1 MLKVKTVYII
11 LHFPSDLTFVN
22 TAGVNIKVQG
32 LGPLNWVW
40 NILVIGGIKKS
51 IRMLL
56 TLKLKEQ
63 LELSFRKESVIDR
76 LYIPILERKFS
87 RKY

>member
-1 MLKVKTVYII
+1 MPFL
-11 LHFPSDLTFVN
+11 SDLTFVN
-22 TAGVNIKVQG
+22 TAGVTIKVQG

-40 NILVIGGIKKS
+40 NMLVIGGIKKS

-63 LELSFRKESVIDR
+63 LEAVKKSLATLRIDDHD
-76 LYIPILERKFS
+76 FDTH
-87 RKY
+87 